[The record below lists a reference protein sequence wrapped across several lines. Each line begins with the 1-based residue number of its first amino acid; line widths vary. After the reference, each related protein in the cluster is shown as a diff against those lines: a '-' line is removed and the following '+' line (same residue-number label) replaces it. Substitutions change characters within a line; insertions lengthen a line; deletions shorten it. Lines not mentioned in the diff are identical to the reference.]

1 MAKIV
6 NGLCDNLLTSVVRA
20 WDTTGAVD
28 GAKKKILVAPAMNT
42 CMWNH
47 PVTGSQLRVLDKE
60 WGGEN
65 GWFEVLRP
73 ISKGL
78 ACGDVGDGAMVT
90 WQRIVQEIE
99 EKIKANKSKHLIDAQ
114 MRGLC
119 QGPGD
124 LIRVMRVGCL
134 ADVGS
139 VGQRAFPRRHIGACL
154 KFDTRTHIL
163 LIVRENILLPILT
176 FSHLRHPGH
185 CRLLPSLRSSLFTP
199 GLSLSTMDSASRH
212 LLNSTSSLW
221 TEDVTCPS
229 TLRARLRDHDTPAT
243 SSSTKLAPY
252 QDVYQQVQ
260 ACLGSHLLDPKQD
273 KKVLQ
278 LPAPEAH
285 DPAAELREA
294 YARNGMALHAAAVE
308 KLINA
313 HSEVQSRITRFSN
326 DSAATLSQCNALYSN
341 IAYPLSATLCHDNTH
356 PRATIA
362 THLSDL
368 KKEIARAKEE
378 IVQLSHEWDACC
390 RSEAEAWKDLN
401 RDLDNQGQAAAE
413 PENEATKIANAFKT
427 EAEDIVKA
435 KCRELGDIEKEFK
448 ADIQAETLKMMQNFC
463 VDE

>member
-1 MAKIV
+1 
-6 NGLCDNLLTSVVRA
+6 
-20 WDTTGAVD
+20 
-28 GAKKKILVAPAMNT
+28 
-42 CMWNH
+42 
-47 PVTGSQLRVLDKE
+47 
-60 WGGEN
+60 
-65 GWFEVLRP
+65 
-73 ISKGL
+73 
-78 ACGDVGDGAMVT
+78 
-90 WQRIVQEIE
+90 
-99 EKIKANKSKHLIDAQ
+99 
-114 MRGLC
+114 
-119 QGPGD
+119 
-124 LIRVMRVGCL
+124 
-134 ADVGS
+134 
-139 VGQRAFPRRHIGACL
+139 
-154 KFDTRTHIL
+154 
-163 LIVRENILLPILT
+163 
-176 FSHLRHPGH
+176 
-185 CRLLPSLRSSLFTP
+185 
-199 GLSLSTMDSASRH
+199 MDSVSRH

-243 SSSTKLAPY
+243 SSSMKPAPY

-260 ACLGSHLLDPKQD
+260 ACLGSHFFDLNQD
-273 KKVLQ
+273 KKLLQ
-278 LPAPEAH
+278 PPPPEAH

-294 YARNGMALHAAAVE
+294 YARNGMTLHAAAVE

-368 KKEIARAKEE
+368 KKEIARAREE
-378 IVQLSHEWDACC
+378 IVRLTHEWDACC
-390 RSEAEAWKDLN
+390 RSEAEVWKDLN

-413 PENEATKIANAFKT
+413 PENEASKMANAFKT

-435 KCRELGDIEKEFK
+435 KCRQLGDIEKEFK